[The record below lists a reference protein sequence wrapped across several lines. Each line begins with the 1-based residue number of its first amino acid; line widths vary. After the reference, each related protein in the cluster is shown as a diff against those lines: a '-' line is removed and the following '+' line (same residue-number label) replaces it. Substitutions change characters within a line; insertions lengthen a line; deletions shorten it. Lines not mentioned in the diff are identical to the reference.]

1 MMSRGSRR
9 IRQRCCSRSSSAR
22 MRPDVGCGAR
32 ASRCTGTCR
41 TWRRRFGTRRCA
53 ASERSRRSPR
63 WSCIWPRDESRYTTG
78 AAFVLD
84 GGLLGDDST
93 PICARWTRTGPVTA
107 GGPCRHNRAADGPGD
122 GTVADS
128 PPEHERH
135 QTPEYEHDA
144 PLQGRGQRDGVD
156 DGGACDHPALNPLH
170 Q

>member
-1 MMSRGSRR
+1 MLDAVLGP
-9 IRQRCCSRSSSAR
+9 ADA
-22 MRPDVGCGAR
+22 PER
-32 ASRCTGTCR
+32 AEREAEAVRDTPL
-41 TWRRRFGTRRCA
+41 RRFGTVEEVA
-53 ASERSRRSPR
+53 ALVVYLAS
-63 WSCIWPRDESRYTTG
+63 DESGYTTG

-156 DGGACDHPALNPLH
+156 YGGACDHPALNPLH